1 MKWQQWLWL
10 ILVIVPFI
18 LAGQSWFTYR
28 YFTSRYPGGND
39 FYPRWAAGCAILWT
53 GENPYSE
60 AVTRRTQIGL
70 LGHPARPGEDQA
82 AYAYPLYTLI
92 LYWPLCFLRDYA
104 LARAV
109 WMTLTF
115 YALMAGTILTLN
127 LSGWRP
133 SPPLLGATVLWAGL
147 AYAHVRAIVL
157 GQIATPVFLVM
168 MAAIWA
174 ASRGYTAWAGVMLA
188 LSTIKPQM
196 SFLLIAW
203 LLWWGAWRR
212 QCRLWTAFGLTLLL
226 LTLAAMTLVPT
237 WPLDFLSDLIT
248 YRRSWLVDA
257 ERLPPEALPP
267 IERLAYKSLISILV
281 HLVLHWPTAVEI
293 VGLAGGAAFA
303 GWMAWR
309 NRYAE
314 GRAFLWTTGWML
326 TLTHFL
332 TPVPAT
338 THYSILMLPFFLS
351 LARLERERAAWG
363 WMTVTLIVPWAVF
376 LLTLQGD
383 VESFWAYLPQ
393 PLIVLGM
400 QVWTKDKLSSA

>member
-1 MKWQQWLWL
+1 MRWQRWLWL
-10 ILVIVPFI
+10 LLVIVPLV

-28 YFTSRYPGGND
+28 YFTSRHPGGND
-39 FYPRWAAGCAILWT
+39 FYPRWEAGCAIFWT

-60 AVTRRTQIGL
+60 AVTLRTQIGL
-70 LGHPARPGEDQA
+70 LGHPARPGEDRA

-109 WMTLTF
+109 WMTLTL
-115 YALMAGTILTLN
+115 YALTAGTILTLT

-133 SPPLLGATVLWAGL
+133 PPRLLGATVLWTGL

-157 GQIATPVFLVM
+157 GQIATPVFLTMVV
-168 MAAIWA
+168 AIWMA
-174 ASRGYTAWAGVMLA
+174 RRNRPAWAGVMLA

-203 LLWWGAWRR
+203 LLWWGAWRQQWR
-212 QCRLWTAFGLTLLL
+212 MWIAFGLTLLL
-226 LTLAAMTLVPT
+226 LTLAAMVLVPT
-237 WPLDFLSDLIT
+237 WPLDFLSDLIA
-248 YRRSWLVDA
+248 YRHSWIVDA
-257 ERLPPEALPP
+257 EHLPPEALPP

-293 VGLAGGAAFA
+293 VGLLGGAAFA
-303 GWMAWR
+303 AWIAWR
-309 NRYAE
+309 NRHAE
-314 GRAFLWTTGWML
+314 GEAFLWTTAWML

-338 THYSILMLPFFLS
+338 THYSMLMLPLFLS
-351 LARLERERAAWG
+351 LARLKREKAIWG
-363 WMTVTLIVPWAVF
+363 WMAVTLIVPWLVF
-376 LLTLQGD
+376 LLTLQGNR
-383 VESFWAYLPQ
+383 ESFWAYLPL
-393 PLIVLGM
+393 PLIVLGL
-400 QVWTKDKLSSA
+400 QVWTGK